1 MTEKTTFSDVDYASH
16 KEQKDQ
22 KEQIHH
28 EEAPARQTSV
38 ALNIVDN
45 PLRRTNKEQ
54 TVLDA
59 RTFAE
64 SHGMA
69 DDAALFG
76 RAALVA
82 RDPERFETIP
92 DLTEEERAALIYER
106 DHKWHGPK
114 MLWYSI
120 GLCAI
125 GAATQGWD
133 QTGSNGANLSFPV
146 EFNINGNGRDKWIVG
161 LINSIIFLTAGL
173 IGAFI
178 VDPLNKY
185 LGRRGE
191 IFLTAAALTATPIG
205 SGFAQ
210 SWQGLFAARFVMGI
224 GIGAKNATVPIYSA
238 EMAPARIRGALVM
251 FWQLWVVI
259 GIFLGFC
266 ANVIVKDVPRI
277 AWRLQLGSA
286 FIPSLILMIGIFFC
300 PESPRWLMKHG
311 KIAQGF
317 KSMCVLR
324 AHPIIGARDYYY
336 SYVIFQEELKV
347 AGGSTYFTRL
357 RDCFSVPRI
366 RRANYGASTVM
377 LAQQMCGINI
387 ISFYSSTIF
396 TRAGYTDDQALFASL
411 GYGAIQVV
419 FTIPTLFLIDTK
431 GRRTLCLITFPLMCI
446 FLLAAGL
453 SLLQPDSASSSAK
466 VGPVVLF
473 VYLFTICYSLGEGP
487 VAFQYSAEVF
497 PTIQREQGMAWAV
510 CINNTFAG
518 ILSLTYPAMEEAMTS
533 TGAFGFYAALNLIAW
548 FMIFAFV
555 RETKQLTL
563 EEIDQVFS
571 VPTKTFL
578 NYELHT
584 WLPYFVKRHVLFK
597 KNTPKPAP
605 LIEKASWSEDE
616 SKTLNA

>member
-1 MTEKTTFSDVDYASH
+1 MDNKELGPEVPQASH
-16 KEQKDQ
+16 NEKHALDG
-22 KEQIHH
+22 IHSDI
-28 EEAPARQTSV
+28 PAGSGGRRGST
-38 ALNIVDN
+38 ALNIVEN
-45 PLRRTNKEQ
+45 PLQRVTPEQ
-54 TVLDA
+54 AVHDA
-59 RTFAE
+59 RLFAE
-64 SHGMA
+64 NHGMSEYA
-69 DDAALFG
+69 GLFG

-82 RDPERFETIP
+82 RDSGRFNMVKELEEDERQ
-92 DLTEEERAALIYER
+92 ALEYER

-120 GLCAI
+120 SLCAI

-133 QTGSNGANLSFPV
+133 QTGSNGANLSFPE
-146 EFNINGNGRDKWIVG
+146 EFGLHEDTSVRDQWIVG
-161 LINSIIFLTAGL
+161 LVNSIIFLTAGL

-178 VDPLNKY
+178 VDPLNHY
-185 LGRRGE
+185 FGRRGE
-191 IFLTAAALTATPIG
+191 IFITACCLTATPIA
-205 SGFAQ
+205 SGFTH
-210 SWQGLFAARFVMGI
+210 SWQALFAVRFVMGI

-266 ANVIVKDVPRI
+266 ANVIVKDTGRI

-286 FIPSLILMIGIFFC
+286 FIPSFILGCGIFFC

-311 KIAQGF
+311 KHAKGF
-317 KSMCVLR
+317 ESMRKLR
-324 AHPIIGARDYYY
+324 AHDIIAARDFYY
-336 SYVIFQEELKV
+336 SWIIYEEELTV
-347 AGGSTYFTRL
+347 ARGAGYFQRL
-357 RDCFSVPRI
+357 WDCFAVPRI

-396 TRAGYTDDQALFASL
+396 SNAGYTDTEALYASL

-419 FTIPTLFLIDTK
+419 ATIPTLFLIDTK
-431 GRRTLCLITFPLMCI
+431 GRRTLCLITFPIMCI

-453 SLLQPDSASSSAK
+453 SLLNHHGSRGAQI
-466 VGPVVLF
+466 GPVVLF
-473 VYLFTICYSLGEGP
+473 VYLFTIAYSLGEGP

-518 ILSLTYPAMEEAMTS
+518 VLGLTFPRMAHAMTP
-533 TGAFGFYAALNLIAW
+533 TGAFGFYAGLNLIAW
-548 FMIFAFV
+548 GMIFCFV

-563 EEIDQVFS
+563 EELDQVFS
-571 VPTKTFL
+571 VPTSQFIS
-578 NYELHT
+578 YET
-584 WLPYFVKRHVLFK
+584 KVWLPYFIKRHILRK
-597 KNTPKPAP
+597 K
-605 LIEKASWSEDE
+605 IEKPPPIIERADKAFDS
-616 SKTLNA
+616 A